1 MNRTDKRIISNQEY
15 DWRVAYQCQGGGQFA
30 FVAAA
35 VGFAWFV
42 NVVSQREL
50 LGRPGYNLQ
59 AKNEISRLSL
69 CLAKVKLHS

>member
-15 DWRVAYQCQGGGQFA
+15 DWRIADQCQGGGQFA

-42 NVVSQREL
+42 NVVS
-50 LGRPGYNLQ
+50 
-59 AKNEISRLSL
+59 
-69 CLAKVKLHS
+69 